1 MNKLPYKISKTV
13 CELSAYTPGEQ
24 PQGGGWVKLNT
35 NEFPYPPSPK
45 VREAI
50 LAELGENGA
59 SLRLYPEPLSMKLRG
74 AIAYV
79 HGICPENVII
89 GNGSDDILN
98 LIMRAFGDGDLKVAA
113 MNPSYSLYP
122 VLSKMQG
129 AELVEIDFDEDYALP
144 HEKIFTSG
152 ANVFILTSP
161 NAPLGLGFDEAQIR
175 KLAEGFNGL
184 LVVDEAYATFAKFSA
199 AGLVRDYK
207 NLLVVETSSK
217 GYALAGMRVGW
228 ALGDAGIIDI
238 LDRVRDSYNIDR
250 LAQAAM
256 LAALCDTEYY
266 KEFRA
271 KVVES
276 RDWTEK
282 FFDTLGWSY
291 PKSHANFIFVKPKKD
306 GLGGAEAAA
315 SLFQHLKD
323 DKILVRFWP
332 RDPKIN
338 DGLRVTVGTR
348 DEMQKFK
355 ESVLRWTELQ
365 K

>member
-1 MNKLPYKISKTV
+1 MKNLPYKVSNTV
-13 CELSAYTPGEQ
+13 RELSAYTPGEQ

-45 VREAI
+45 VKAAI
-50 LAELGENGA
+50 LAELGDDCA
-59 SLRLYPEPLSMKLRG
+59 SLRLYPEPLSMRLRC
-74 AIAYV
+74 AIADI
-79 HGICPENVII
+79 HGLGANNVIG

-98 LIMRAFGDGDLKVAA
+98 LIMRAFGDGSLKIGA

-129 AELVEIDFDEDYALP
+129 AELVEFDFEADYKLP
-144 HEKIFTSG
+144 YEKIFNSG
-152 ANVFILTSP
+152 ANVFILTNP
-161 NAPLGLGFDEAQIR
+161 NAPLGLGFGEAEVR
-175 KLAEGFNGL
+175 RLAEGFKGL
-184 LVVDEAYATFAKFSA
+184 LVVDEAYSTFAEFSA
-199 AGLVRDYK
+199 ASLVKEYK

-228 ALGDAGIIDI
+228 AMGHEDIIDI

-250 LAQAAM
+250 LAQTAIS
-256 LAALCDTEYY
+256 AALEDVGYY
-266 KEFRA
+266 NEFRA

-276 RDWTEK
+276 REFICK

-291 PKSHANFIFVKPKKD
+291 PTSSANFVFVKPKKD
-306 GLGGAEAAA
+306 GADGATAAA
-315 SLFQHLKD
+315 SLFEHLKSE
-323 DKILVRFWP
+323 KILVRYWP

-338 DGLRVTVGTR
+338 NGLRVTIGTQA
-348 DEMQKFK
+348 EMQKFK
-355 ESVLRWTELQ
+355 ESVLKWQELQ